1 MHQNMVLLDD
11 NLTPDAASY
20 LFQNPIEIICAQ
32 NAEDVSA
39 ALTKIEY
46 AAQQGHHVAGFF
58 AYELGYVF
66 EERLYDLLPEKLD
79 GPLIWVGVYERAHTM
94 AKREVD
100 TWLQEYKDDRY
111 SLELT
116 GTTFDRDTYTDLFD
130 TVKNYITAGDI
141 YQLNLT
147 FKGEFTFTGN
157 PLTLFCDLRKRQNVS
172 FGGFV
177 STPDFNI
184 LSLSP
189 ELFIRIKDR
198 VIEARPMKGT
208 APRGRNPKHD
218 EELKQWLNRDE
229 KSRAENLMI
238 LDLLRNDISR
248 IAEIGSVNVPEMFTI
263 ETFSTLHQMT
273 SSVQAKLK
281 PGTGLHHILRSLF
294 PCGSITGAPKIRA
307 MEIIRELEPEPRGIY
322 TGAMGMISPNG
333 DMCFNVAIRT
343 AVLSADGKGRMGI
356 GSGLVSDSNADDE
369 YDECL
374 LKMRFLTP

>member
-20 LFQNPIEIICAQ
+20 LFREPVDIICACE
-32 NAEDVSA
+32 AKDVPA
-39 ALTKIEY
+39 ALSKIEY
-46 AAQQGHHVAGFF
+46 AAHQGYHVAGFF
-58 AYELGYVF
+58 AYELGYLF
-66 EERLYDLLPEKLD
+66 EERLVDLLPSNLS
-79 GPLIWVGVYERAHTM
+79 GPLIWAGVFEDVASLTPDAM
-94 AKREVD
+94 D
-100 TWLQEYKDDRY
+100 IWLQGHAQDHYSVEY
-111 SLELT
+111 T
-116 GTTFDRDTYTDLFD
+116 GETFSRETYTELFAR
-130 TVKNYITAGDI
+130 VKHYIAAGDI

-147 FKGEFTFTGN
+147 FKAEFTFSGS
-157 PLTLFCDLRKRQNVS
+157 PVALYHDLRQRQKVS
-172 FGGFV
+172 FGGLIL
-177 STPDFNI
+177 TPEFNI

-198 VIEARPMKGT
+198 TIEGRPMKGT
-208 APRGRNPKHD
+208 APRGKNPEHD
-218 EELKQWLNRDE
+218 EELKNWLRSDE

-238 LDLLRNDISR
+238 LDLLRNDFSR
-248 IAEIGSVNVPEMFTI
+248 IAETGSVKVPDMFSI
-263 ETFSTLHQMT
+263 ETYSTLHQMT
-273 SSVQAKLK
+273 SGVEARLK
-281 PGTGLHHILRSLF
+281 PGIGLPHILRSLF

-307 MEIIRELEPEPRGIY
+307 MEIIRELEPGSRGIY

-343 AVLSADGKGRMGI
+343 AVVSNEGAGSIGI